1 MPELQQLT
9 ASQKIYTTFTGA
21 TFVRRYRSRYTDM
34 YKRTFRKADQ
44 THRFVITNTDGS
56 GWEVRE
62 EQDSQVIWRV
72 RYTDWHRVE
81 RARMNFA
88 AHAVS
93 LELSGWKES

>member
-1 MPELQQLT
+1 VPELQQLT
-9 ASQKIYTTFTGA
+9 ATQKIYTTFTGA

>member
-1 MPELQQLT
+1 
-9 ASQKIYTTFTGA
+9 
-21 TFVRRYRSRYTDM
+21 M

-88 AHAVS
+88 AHAAS
-93 LELSGWKES
+93 LEMSGWKEA

>member
-1 MPELQQLT
+1 
-9 ASQKIYTTFTGA
+9 
-21 TFVRRYRSRYTDM
+21 M

-88 AHAVS
+88 VHAIN

>member
-9 ASQKIYTTFTGA
+9 ATQKIYTTFTGA

>member
-1 MPELQQLT
+1 MPESQQLT
-9 ASQKIYTTFTGA
+9 ASHKIYTTFTGA
-21 TFVRRYRSRYTDM
+21 TFVKRYRSRYTHM

-93 LELSGWKES
+93 LEMSGWKES

>member
-1 MPELQQLT
+1 
-9 ASQKIYTTFTGA
+9 
-21 TFVRRYRSRYTDM
+21 M

-44 THRFVITNTDGS
+44 THRFLITNTEGA

-81 RARMNFA
+81 RARMAFA
-88 AHAVS
+88 NQA
-93 LELSGWKES
+93 LNLQQSGWQGRVLKTQHTDSNPQTQLRIIQGSLVLILSFES

>member
-1 MPELQQLT
+1 VPELQQLT

-88 AHAVS
+88 VHAIN

>member
-9 ASQKIYTTFTGA
+9 GSQKIYTTFTGA

-93 LELSGWKES
+93 LEMSGWKES

>member
-9 ASQKIYTTFTGA
+9 ASRKIYTTFTGE
-21 TFVRRYRSRYTDM
+21 TFVKRYRSRYTHM

-72 RYTDWHRVE
+72 RYTDWHALS
-81 RARMNFA
+81 AR
-88 AHAVS
+88 
-93 LELSGWKES
+93 G

>member
-1 MPELQQLT
+1 M
-9 ASQKIYTTFTGA
+9 
-21 TFVRRYRSRYTDM
+21 YRSRYTDM

-44 THRFVITNTDGS
+44 THRFVITNTAGT

-88 AHAVS
+88 VHAIN